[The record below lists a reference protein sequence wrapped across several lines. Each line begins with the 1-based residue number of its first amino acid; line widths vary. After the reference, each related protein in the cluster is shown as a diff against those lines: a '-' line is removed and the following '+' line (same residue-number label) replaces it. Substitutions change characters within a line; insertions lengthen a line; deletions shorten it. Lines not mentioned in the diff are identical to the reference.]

1 MALWI
6 KFVTFIVPQCL
17 EHYTLCFEGL
27 TLGKKK
33 NAMTSGTGS

>member
-6 KFVTFIVPQCL
+6 KFVIVPQCL

>member
-6 KFVTFIVPQCL
+6 KFVTFIAPQCL

-27 TLGKKK
+27 TLGKK